1 MPRREQDTGRR
12 IVTDP
17 GRQEYAL
24 VASSSY
30 SGSTLLAML
39 LNGHPDVAAIGE
51 TSTARRETRMS
62 TFQCSCGLLM
72 DQCPF
77 WADVAERMRRA
88 GHPDFRLANFELGF
102 DPARRTLGGRLLY
115 GSLRLTLIERARDWF
130 AARLPA
136 HRARMTAIG
145 RRNRDFARAI
155 LDVTGA
161 RVVVDTSKER
171 MRARDLRHW
180 LGMDLRVIHLVRD
193 PRGVVYSS
201 VRRGRDGG
209 DARAAAVRWAK
220 VNAAILSATAAL
232 PRERRLV
239 VRYEELCADPD
250 AVLRRI
256 TRFLDLDP
264 SRLRLPADSAG
275 PQHVLGNRS
284 RLIPVTEIRLDERW
298 RTALSDEQLRR
309 IGSVTRATERRI
321 TDAGLSGHPDRS

>member
-1 MPRREQDTGRR
+1 
-12 IVTDP
+12 VADP
-17 GRQEYAL
+17 GRREYAL
-24 VASSSY
+24 VASASY

-39 LNGHPDVAAIGE
+39 LNGHPDIAAVGE

-72 DQCPF
+72 EQCPF
-77 WADVAERMRRA
+77 WVDVAERMHRV

-102 DPARRTLGGRLLY
+102 DPPRRTFGGRLLY
-115 GSLRLTLIERARDWF
+115 GSLRLAPIEQARDWI

-136 HRARMTAIG
+136 HRARMTGIG
-145 RRNRDFARAI
+145 RRNRDFAHAI
-155 LDVTGA
+155 LDSTGA

-209 DARAAAVRWAK
+209 DERAAAVRWAK
-220 VNAAILSATAAL
+220 VNDAILNASAAL
-232 PRERRLV
+232 PPERRLV
-239 VRYEELCADPD
+239 VRYEALCADPE

-256 TRFLDLDP
+256 VRFLGLDP
-264 SRLRLPADSAG
+264 GGLWPSTESA
-275 PQHVLGNRS
+275 PRPHVLGNRT
-284 RLIPVTEIRLDERW
+284 RLIPVTEIRLDETW
-298 RTALSDEQLRR
+298 RTELSDEQLRR
-309 IGSVTRATERRI
+309 TSRASLATERRI
-321 TDAGLSGHPDRS
+321 ADAERLADADRS

>member
-1 MPRREQDTGRR
+1 VADLE
-12 IVTDP
+12 
-17 GRQEYAL
+17 RQEYAL

-39 LNGHPDVAAIGE
+39 LNGHPDIAAVGE
-51 TSTARRETRMS
+51 TSTARREARME

-72 DQCPF
+72 RECPF
-77 WADVAERMRRA
+77 WADVLERMHRA

-102 DPARRTLGGRLLY
+102 DPSRRTLGGRLLY
-115 GSLRLTLIERARDWF
+115 GSLRLTAVERVRDWIG
-130 AARLPA
+130 ARLPA
-136 HRARMTAIG
+136 HRNRMSAIG
-145 RRNRDFARAI
+145 TRNRDFAGAI
-155 LDVTGA
+155 LDATGA

-220 VNAAILSATAAL
+220 VNAAILNAVAGL
-232 PRERRLV
+232 PADRRLV
-239 VRYEELCADPD
+239 VRYEALCADPD

-256 TRFLDLDP
+256 ARFLDLDP
-264 SRLRLPADSAG
+264 DG
-275 PQHVLGNRS
+275 FTPQAEGEARPHVLGNRT
-284 RLIPVTEIRLDERW
+284 RLVPVTEIRLDETW
-298 RTALSDEQLRR
+298 RTVLTDEQLRE
-309 IGSVTRATERRI
+309 IDRAARGTERRI
-321 TDAGLSGHPDRS
+321 ADAERARGVGRS